1 MQIYSDTNLQPERLN
16 KEAATD
22 YHHHHHHH
30 NHYHQH
36 NHHHHHH
43 HYTAKLLY
51 EEVFE
56 KVSILII
63 PNNKDVIPAS
73 ATCMTPG
80 ARNDTERIRR
90 SSAPQS
96 SQKQNTRQF

>member
-1 MQIYSDTNLQPERLN
+1 VQIYTDTNLQLERLN

-30 NHYHQH
+30 
-36 NHHHHHH
+36 H

-51 EEVFE
+51 EGEFE

-63 PNNKDVIPAS
+63 PNNKDVNLAS
-73 ATCMTPG
+73 VTCMTLG
-80 ARNDTERIRR
+80 RE
-90 SSAPQS
+90 
-96 SQKQNTRQF
+96 